1 MDSIKEQMKM
11 ELSKVAFDDKRK
23 QELILK
29 VKSSRKQKTHRAD
42 WLYRTVLSSFVLLT
56 VVLVILSNHVPDP
69 SGVTQAEGK
78 GGFSV
83 LDLLAYDSVK
93 MLIMASFFVLLYG
106 VVKRSVRKKGREFPS
121 CAHCGTTWNR
131 KLAIKKS
138 FKNEETLCPN
148 CGAGNYQSR
157 KSKKKTSLFQI
168 PIPFMIIAG
177 NVFELSILGIVAYLA
192 FLSVF
197 TLLVI
202 PYYVELQLNDPVK
215 EPWW

>member
-1 MDSIKEQMKM
+1 MDSVKEQMKM
-11 ELSKVAFDDKRK
+11 ELLKIAFDDKRK
-23 QELILK
+23 QELILE
-29 VKSSRKQKTHRAD
+29 VKSSRKQKPHRAD
-42 WLYRTVLSSFVLLT
+42 WMYRAVLSSFVLLT
-56 VVLVILSNHVPDP
+56 IVLVILSNNIQDP
-69 SGVTQAEGK
+69 PGVTQAEGK

-93 MLIMASFFVLLYG
+93 MLVMACLFVLVYG
-106 VVKRSVRKKGREFPS
+106 LVKRNVRKQGREFPC

-131 KLAIKKS
+131 KLALKKS
-138 FKNEETLCPN
+138 FKNEETPCPN

-157 KSKKKTSLFQI
+157 KSRKKTSLFQL
-168 PIPFMIIAG
+168 PIPFMIVVG
-177 NVFELSILGIVAYLA
+177 NVFELSILGVVAYLA

-197 TLLVI
+197 ALLVI